1 MRKIH
6 NSFMQKNA
14 KFNKLP
20 SCTSVYETVVRLPP
34 GYFIYNS
41 SSYSDFLNN
50 AALSSFIKL
59 FFD

>member
-1 MRKIH
+1 
-6 NSFMQKNA
+6 MQKNA